1 MQQTQNPV
9 STDNITLPRW
19 QFDQIV
25 SSLLQIAQK
34 KATPP
39 KPKPKPP
46 KFVPYEKLVSSK
58 TPTKKKENNYTSVYH
73 SMTGIT

>member
-1 MQQTQNPV
+1 MSQTQNPA

-46 KFVPYEKLVSSK
+46 KFVPYEKLISNK
-58 TPTKKKENNYTSVYH
+58 TPTKKKDNNYTS
-73 SMTGIT
+73 TT

>member
-1 MQQTQNPV
+1 MQQTQKPA

-34 KATPP
+34 KATLP
-39 KPKPKPP
+39 KPKSKFHQ
-46 KFVPYEKLVSSK
+46 FVPYEKLVSSK
-58 TPTKKKENNYTSVYH
+58 TPKKKDQKMNST
-73 SMTGIT
+73 T

>member
-9 STDNITLPRW
+9 SADNITLPRW

-39 KPKPKPP
+39 KPKPKFH
-46 KFVPYEKLVSSK
+46 KFVPYKEPNYGD
-58 TPTKKKENNYTSVYH
+58 TPKKKKDPNYTSVFH
-73 SMTGIT
+73 AMTGVT

>member
-1 MQQTQNPV
+1 MQQTQNQV

-39 KPKPKPP
+39 KPKPK
-46 KFVPYEKLVSSK
+46 FHQFIPYEKLVSRK
-58 TPTKKKENNYTSVYH
+58 TPTKKDQNTSTTH
-73 SMTGIT
+73 SSISGTV